1 MPSDTVKLSYFLEA
15 IPNLEKVNTIHA
27 FAVVESTRGWQ
38 GGGGGLTNLY
48 GAGGILYIDLNRE
61 GLLAGLKLQT
71 RDQASY
77 S

>member
-38 GGGGGLTNLY
+38 GGGGGLTNLLVPV
-48 GAGGILYIDLNRE
+48 GFCTEISTERVCIAGTE
-61 GLLAGLKLQT
+61 
-71 RDQASY
+71 ASDT
-77 S
+77 